1 MSSVRTLITAVAA
14 TLLALFSTTSAIA
27 QPAVSAQPATTAGA
41 PTAPTAA
48 AVSLNNGYKVG
59 VGDVL
64 EVSVLGRDEY
74 RARVQVQTD
83 GTILLPYINSIP
95 ATNKTILELRDTV
108 QKALEAGGYYTKP
121 AVSVVVTTFASRY
134 VVVLG
139 EVGTPGIVPIDRA
152 YRVSEIIARAGGL
165 RTAGADAVTL
175 TPEGGEPRQLSLR
188 EAATGGADKDP
199 FVNPGDKIYIAPPKT
214 FYIYGQV
221 NAPGTYPIDRSMNV
235 RKALARGGGLTAL
248 GSEGRV
254 KVIRDG
260 KELKKFSAD
269 APIED
274 GDVIVVGERF
284 F

>member
-1 MSSVRTLITAVAA
+1 M
-14 TLLALFSTTSAIA
+14 TLLRALFRSLVAMMAAAIMTVPGQAQNSIVA
-27 QPAVSAQPATTAGA
+27 QPVTNASDPR
-41 PTAPTAA
+41 AA

-64 EVSVLGRDEY
+64 EVSVLGREEY
-74 RARVQVQTD
+74 RARVQVQSD
-83 GTILLPYINSIP
+83 GTILLPYINSVQ
-95 ATNKTILELRDTV
+95 ASNKTILELRDAV
-108 QKALEAGGYYTKP
+108 QKALETGGYYTKP

-139 EVGTPGIVPIDRA
+139 EVATPGIVPIDRA
-152 YRVSEIIARAGGL
+152 YRLSEIIARAGGL
-165 RTAGADAVTL
+165 RSAGADAITL
-175 TPEGGEPRQLSLR
+175 TPEGGPPVQLSLR
-188 EAATGGADKDP
+188 DAATGGAEKDP
-199 FVNPGDKIYIAPPKT
+199 IVNPGDKVFVAPPKT

-221 NAPGTYPIDRSMNV
+221 NAPGTYPIDRGMNV
-235 RKALARGGGLTAL
+235 PKALARGGGLTAL

-260 KELKKFSAD
+260 KEIKKFD
-269 APIED
+269 PNAPIQD